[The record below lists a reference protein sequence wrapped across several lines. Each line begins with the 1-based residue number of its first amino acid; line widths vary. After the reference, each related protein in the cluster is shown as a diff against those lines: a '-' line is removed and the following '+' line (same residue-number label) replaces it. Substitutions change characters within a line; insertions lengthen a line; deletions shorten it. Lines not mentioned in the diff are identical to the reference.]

1 MYQHHADDARQT
13 TLGARPLTAGT
24 SDRAAAFLR
33 RQALWGR
40 LLSLFRHHRPT
51 EDQLV
56 QVSALAE
63 VAIDQVFAAYKLSEA
78 QMVARHGDVKDFAE
92 CAALYGYVLGLH
104 QGREETERAMRRYLG
119 EVNRA
124 DSAAD

>member
-13 TLGARPLTAGT
+13 TLGARPLPEGT
-24 SDRAAAFLR
+24 SDRASAFLR

-78 QMVARHGDVKDFAE
+78 QMVQRHGDVKDFAE
-92 CAALYGYVLGLH
+92 CAALYGYQLGYWQARQEIAQSIAPHTSLP
-104 QGREETERAMRRYLG
+104 
-119 EVNRA
+119 A
-124 DSAAD
+124 D